1 MSDQEDH
8 KDGSLP
14 ENAKKP
20 KRASTKPKRKFGG
33 WIGKALSFVIVL
45 AVGGVGSVAAYIYWA
60 QNYVLASSVPD
71 HSEEITEIVVSIE
84 ASETRLA
91 TLSRELEEFG
101 GLLETRLNE
110 QATKQTRKDLRLSGE
125 LSALREQVENV
136 RMNLG
141 NSPDVEVIDDIV
153 RRLEQ
158 IEQIPLAAS
167 GEAGGVQEGALTV
180 LKDRFSSVENSVK
193 AFGLEVERLKS
204 LRTRIDDN
212 VRAISEIRNE
222 LRAELGKL
230 RSSRSVNRSGSSTV
244 SGVDQSDVAMA
255 IVSIESMTR
264 RGEPFDYQ
272 YAKLEQVIPAHP
284 GLLALKPF
292 AKNGVV
298 TFVELQT
305 GFDEAKSLAMA
316 NELKPARSDLNW
328 LTKVFGDGV
337 RVTADISQSSLVERL
352 ALATEFMDA
361 GNLIGTLEIIK
372 GYPDPAFE
380 KWIELAQDRVTLEAS
395 IELLRQD
402 LINAQR

>member
-14 ENAKKP
+14 ENAKKA
-20 KRASTKPKRKFGG
+20 KRASTKPNGKLGG
-33 WIGKALSFVIVL
+33 WLGKVLGFVFVL
-45 AVGGVGSVAAYIYWA
+45 AIGGVGSVAAYIYWT
-60 QNYVLASSVPD
+60 QNYVLTSSIPD
-71 HSEEITEIVVSIE
+71 HSEELTEIVVSIE
-84 ASETRLA
+84 ESETKLA
-91 TLSRELEEFG
+91 TLSRELEDFG

-125 LSALREQVENV
+125 LSALREQIENV
-136 RMNLG
+136 RMDLR

-158 IEQIPLAAS
+158 IEQIPFAVS
-167 GEAGGVQEGALTV
+167 GEANSVQEGVLTD
-180 LKDRFSSVENSVK
+180 LRDRFSSVENSVK
-193 AFGLEVERLKS
+193 AFGVEVERLKS

-212 VRAISEIRNE
+212 VRAINEIRNE
-222 LRAELGKL
+222 LRAELEEL
-230 RSSRSVNRSGSSTV
+230 RSSGLANKSNSSVVDS
-244 SGVDQSDVAMA
+244 VDQSDVAMA

-264 RGEPFDYQ
+264 RGESFDYQ
-272 YAKLEQVIPAHP
+272 YAKLEQVIPTHP
-284 GLLALKPF
+284 GLVALKPF

-298 TFVELQT
+298 TFAELQT
-305 GFDEAKSLAMA
+305 SFEKAKSVAMA

-352 ALATEFMDA
+352 TLASEFMDS
-361 GNLIGTLEIIK
+361 GNLIATLEILK
-372 GYPDPAFE
+372 EYPDPAFA
-380 KWIELAQDRVTLEAS
+380 KWMELAQDRVTVEAS

-402 LINAQR
+402 LVNAQR